1 MTSKIKQKTLAS
13 EHSFEG
19 KGLHTGKYSHMTVKP
34 APAGTG
40 IVFRRVDLGE
50 GATVAALASN
60 VSSTARST
68 TISNGEV
75 SVSTIEHLMS
85 SFCGMGIDN
94 AYVDIDNV
102 EVPILDGSAR
112 AYVDAFR
119 EDGLVTLDADR
130 EYVRIPEEILVSDE
144 KSGSWIRITPS
155 DVPSFDITVDF
166 GSKVLGVQA
175 AHWDEGTEY
184 ALELGPCRTFVFF
197 HEIEFLFQNNLVRG
211 GDVDNAIVI
220 VEHPVSDDQL
230 KRLSALF
237 NVPELSVSEGYLNNL
252 TLRFPNE
259 CGRHKMMD
267 MIGDLMLCGG
277 VLSAKVTAYKPGH
290 GINTRAAKA
299 VLDAMNPKNRI

>member
-1 MTSKIKQKTLAS
+1 MTSIKQKTLSS
-13 EHSFEG
+13 EHLFEG
-19 KGLHTGKYSHMTVKP
+19 KGLHTGNYSHMTVKP

-40 IVFRRVDLGE
+40 IVFRRTDLGE
-50 GATVAALASN
+50 GASVKALASN

-68 TISNGEV
+68 TLSCGDV

-85 SFCGMGIDN
+85 AFCGMGVDN
-94 AYVDIDNV
+94 AFVDIDNV

-112 AYVDAFR
+112 AYVEAFAK
-119 EDGLVTLDADR
+119 DGLAVQDADK
-130 EYVRIPEEILVSDE
+130 EYVRVPEEILVSDE
-144 KSGSWIRITPS
+144 KSGSWIRISPA
-155 DVPSFDITVDF
+155 DAPSFDITVDF
-166 GSKVLGVQA
+166 GSKVLGVQT
-175 AHWDEGTEY
+175 AHWDSGTDF
-184 ALELGPCRTFVFF
+184 AGELGPCRTFVFF

-220 VEHPVSDDQL
+220 VEHPVSGEQL
-230 KRLSALF
+230 KRLSVLF
-237 NVPELSVSEGYLNNL
+237 NVPELSVNEGGYLNNL

-277 VLSAKVTAYKPGH
+277 TLAAKVTAYKPGH

-299 VLDAMNPKNRI
+299 VLDAI

>member
-1 MTSKIKQKTLAS
+1 
-13 EHSFEG
+13 
-19 KGLHTGKYSHMTVKP
+19 MTVKP

-166 GSKVLGVQA
+166 GSKVLGVQT

>member
-1 MTSKIKQKTLAS
+1 
-13 EHSFEG
+13 
-19 KGLHTGKYSHMTVKP
+19 MTVKP

-119 EDGLVTLDADR
+119 EDGLVALDADR

-166 GSKVLGVQA
+166 GSKFLGVQT

>member
-1 MTSKIKQKTLAS
+1 MTSKIKQKILAS

-19 KGLHTGKYSHMTVKP
+19 KGLHTGKYSHITVKP

-166 GSKVLGVQA
+166 GSKVLGVQT

>member
-166 GSKVLGVQA
+166 GSKVLGVQT

-197 HEIEFLFQNNLVRG
+197 HEIEFLFQNNLVKG

-220 VEHPVSDDQL
+220 VEHPVQPEQVE
-230 KRLSALF
+230 RLSALF
-237 NVPELSVSEGYLNNL
+237 NVPELAINDNGYLNNL
-252 TLRFPNE
+252 KLHFPNE
-259 CGRHKMMD
+259 CGRHKLLD
-267 MIGDLMLCGG
+267 LIGDMRLAGG
-277 VLSAKVTAYKPGH
+277 YLKAKVTAFKPGH
-290 GINTRAAKA
+290 TINTRTAKA
-299 VLDAMNPKNRI
+299 IREKSC

>member
-1 MTSKIKQKTLAS
+1 
-13 EHSFEG
+13 
-19 KGLHTGKYSHMTVKP
+19 MTVKP

-119 EDGLVTLDADR
+119 EDGLVALDADR

-166 GSKVLGVQA
+166 GSKVLGVQT

>member
-1 MTSKIKQKTLAS
+1 
-13 EHSFEG
+13 
-19 KGLHTGKYSHMTVKP
+19 MTVKP

-119 EDGLVTLDADR
+119 EDGLVALDADR

-166 GSKVLGVQA
+166 GSKVLGVQT

-211 GDVDNAIVI
+211 WDVDNAIVI

>member
-13 EHSFEG
+13 EYSFEG

-166 GSKVLGVQA
+166 GSKVLGVQT

>member
-1 MTSKIKQKTLAS
+1 
-13 EHSFEG
+13 
-19 KGLHTGKYSHMTVKP
+19 MTVKP

-60 VSSTARST
+60 VSSTARSS

-119 EDGLVTLDADR
+119 EDGLVALDADR

-166 GSKVLGVQA
+166 GSKVLGVQT

>member
-1 MTSKIKQKTLAS
+1 
-13 EHSFEG
+13 
-19 KGLHTGKYSHMTVKP
+19 MTVKP

-130 EYVRIPEEILVSDE
+130 EYVRISEEILVSDE

-166 GSKVLGVQA
+166 GSKVLGVQT